1 MKKQLLVVLG
11 CVAFPVSRFPF
22 PGLSAQQR
30 AMTVDDYLALPS
42 VGDPQLSPDGKW
54 VAYTAT
60 HSSPKEHRGPTPS
73 WLADGASGPARLLTA
88 GPAPARPPPWSP
100 DGRPLACA

>member
-30 AMTVDDYLALPS
+30 AMTVDDYLALYR
-42 VGDPQLSPDGKW
+42 W
-54 VAYTAT
+54 IAN
-60 HSSPKEHRGPTPS
+60 
-73 WLADGASGPARLLTA
+73 
-88 GPAPARPPPWSP
+88 
-100 DGRPLACA
+100 